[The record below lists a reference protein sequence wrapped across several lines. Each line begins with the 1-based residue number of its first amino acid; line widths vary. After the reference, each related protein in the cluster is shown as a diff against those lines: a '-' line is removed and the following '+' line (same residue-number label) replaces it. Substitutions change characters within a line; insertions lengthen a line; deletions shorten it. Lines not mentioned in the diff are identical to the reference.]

1 MTEQIAEIERC
12 WYLSPPWGGEMPPVE
27 IQLWEKVYLKSLE
40 TFGYCYGIQWYQDCW
55 HYIIEITDDA
65 VHATKHQIIGTG
77 RFKPTN
83 LQKPAFALGDRVI
96 FASCSAAPRQ
106 RLVLGVALVRGEL
119 VYLIETISPTLPQ
132 IDMMPRRFSL
142 VKEADLVRVMV

>member
-1 MTEQIAEIERC
+1 MTEQITELQRC
-12 WYLSPPWGGEMPPVE
+12 WYLSPPWHGEMPPVE

-40 TFGYCYGIQWYQDCW
+40 TFGYCSGIQWWRDCW

-83 LQKPAFALGDRVI
+83 LQKPAFNLGDRVI
-96 FASCSAAPRQ
+96 LTSCCNAPRQ

-142 VKEADLVRVMV
+142 VKEADLVQVMV

>member
-83 LQKPAFALGDRVI
+83 LRAVKRK
-96 FASCSAAPRQ
+96 AP
-106 RLVLGVALVRGEL
+106 VF
-119 VYLIETISPTLPQ
+119 LIGGYKRMTEFIRS
-132 IDMMPRRFSL
+132 
-142 VKEADLVRVMV
+142 